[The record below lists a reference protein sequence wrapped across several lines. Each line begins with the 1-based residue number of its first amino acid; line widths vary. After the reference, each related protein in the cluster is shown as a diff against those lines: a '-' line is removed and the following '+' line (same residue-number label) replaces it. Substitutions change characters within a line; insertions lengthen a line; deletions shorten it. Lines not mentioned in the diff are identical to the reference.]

1 MELPKGCSTGSV
13 FDIDRRQKR
22 IPVRRDQNSVREL
35 DLKYTSEFEAHRLR
49 VIEPMKKLK
58 TDWNN
63 VPLPLVETI

>member
-1 MELPKGCSTGSV
+1 MIST
-13 FDIDRRQKR
+13 DDRNAFRLEEIKTQF
-22 IPVRRDQNSVREL
+22 REL
-35 DLKYTSEFEAHRLR
+35 DLKCTSDFEAHRLR